1 MNGNMYVADDLELAG
16 RGSSVTLQ
24 GNYYGYNFQK
34 NYGAQDPDS
43 AKKAEFSSAM
53 MVNGKSSHLDIKGLN
68 YLLLAG
74 RTFISRKL
82 DASNEDILMGES
94 ISRGRTSWHIMFH
107 WNMCREMAE
116 VWIKRSMR
124 HIPESVK
131 VR

>member
-74 RTFISRKL
+74 RTFISRW
-82 DASNEDILMGES
+82 ASPS
-94 ISRGRTSWHIMFH
+94 QRGRTSWHIMFH

>member
-1 MNGNMYVADDLELAG
+1 M
-16 RGSSVTLQ
+16 TLQ

-34 NYGAQDPDS
+34 NYGVQDPIPR
-43 AKKAEFSSAM
+43 KKAEFSSAM
-53 MVNGKSSHLDIKGLN
+53 MVNGKKSSHLDIKGLN

-94 ISRGRTSWHIMFH
+94 ISARTNQLAYYVPLEYVSGDGKK
-107 WNMCREMAE
+107 